1 MPHGDL
7 KNVSHRVYYSKMTE
21 NKLSEDELKVKL
33 FDSLLTAYHV
43 SGDTIK
49 AWGEDVQFDKT
60 VEECAELIVALQHSK
75 SRTLD
80 VRNLATEI
88 ADVLV
93 MVVCCSRIIGEDV
106 VSDEMNKKLLRLK
119 GRLEVVRP
127 KSDLEDKYSKAVQHS
142 AEMESRYYRELARTE
157 ELKRQLLLLQ
167 DSLPKVSEEDEKVVD
182 ELLAKQLRQQKKRPS
197 TRSKK

>member
-1 MPHGDL
+1 
-7 KNVSHRVYYSKMTE
+7 MTE
-21 NKLSEDELKVKL
+21 KILSEDELKVKL

-49 AWGEDVQFDKT
+49 AWGEDMQFDKT

-80 VRNLATEI
+80 VRSLASEI

-106 VSDEMNKKLLRLK
+106 VSDEMNKKLTRLK

-127 KSDLEDKYSKAVQHS
+127 KSDLEDKYNKAIQRS
-142 AEMESRYYRELARTE
+142 TEMESRYYRELAKGE
-157 ELKRQLLLLQ
+157 ELRRQLLLLQ
-167 DSLPKVSEEDEKVVD
+167 DALPKVSPTDEQIVN
-182 ELLAKQLRQQKKRPS
+182 ELLSKQRQSKRPLRK
-197 TRSKK
+197 TKK